1 MSSLEKSKFKCILNP
16 LGNLQTNTTAIQSY
30 QSFIFTLCG
39 NKWKIIQVQVN
50 VIENHRAY
58 AL

>member
-1 MSSLEKSKFKCILNP
+1 MYFESSRELLKTHTI
-16 LGNLQTNTTAIQSY
+16 AIQSY
-30 QSFIFTLCG
+30 QWDIFTLCG

-58 AL
+58 AI